1 MGFERRPLGQ
11 PGPKLPHPPSRPRH
25 ADGPDRL
32 DRIFGVTQTATTD
45 FNSARRTRAATLRG
59 PLSIC
64 RIRRG
69 ASEFERKLIFKEVIV
84 AVIADE
90 AAHPTTTRRD
100 RSSRCRSIADRV
112 GVSDD
117 GSDILRKAPAV
128 DGEAP
133 ASCNSR
139 RRVLRSECTTTA
151 SASCG
156 SRRNTG
162 PAASKAPQAA
172 PSCRKASDKGR
183 GNSARTPPVA

>member
-1 MGFERRPLGQ
+1 MPQSFCSITWLT
-11 PGPKLPHPPSRPRH
+11 
-25 ADGPDRL
+25 DRL
-32 DRIFGVTQTATTD
+32 GFAGIEPTSDSKGKQSRASFPECTLRRRRRSASVDFAQSDDAPSHRSRSGARTATTD
-45 FNSARRTRAATLRG
+45 FNSARRTSAATLRG

-139 RRVLRSECTTTA
+139 RRVERSGYTTTA
-151 SASCG
+151 
-156 SRRNTG
+156 
-162 PAASKAPQAA
+162 
-172 PSCRKASDKGR
+172 
-183 GNSARTPPVA
+183 